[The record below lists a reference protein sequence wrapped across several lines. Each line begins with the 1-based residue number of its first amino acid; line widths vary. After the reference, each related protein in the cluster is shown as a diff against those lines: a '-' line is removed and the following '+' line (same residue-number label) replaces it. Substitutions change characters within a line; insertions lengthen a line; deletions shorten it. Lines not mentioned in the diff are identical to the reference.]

1 MYDYELYD
9 YSTQTSSTLGTL
21 PIIISIVVCLVSIV
35 SLWIV
40 YKKAGK
46 PGWASIVPIY
56 NIIVLLEIAG
66 LPLWY
71 LVLYFIPFANIYV
84 IFKSYIEL
92 AHKFGKSTGFGVAT
106 VFFGIICFPI
116 LAFNK
121 SVVYNNNN

>member
-9 YSTQTSSTLGTL
+9 YSAQTSTTLGVF
-21 PIIISIVVCLVSIV
+21 PIMVGVIIGLVSII
-35 SLWIV
+35 SLWII

-84 IFKSYIEL
+84 IFKVYIEL

-106 VFFGIICFPI
+106 VFFSIICIPI
-116 LAFNK
+116 LAFDK
-121 SVVYNNNN
+121 SVVYNNN